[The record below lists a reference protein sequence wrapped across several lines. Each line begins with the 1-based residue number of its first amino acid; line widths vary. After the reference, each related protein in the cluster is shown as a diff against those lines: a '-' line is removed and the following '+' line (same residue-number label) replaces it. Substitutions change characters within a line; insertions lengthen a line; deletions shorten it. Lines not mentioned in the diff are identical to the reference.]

1 MATAEAI
8 TNFKSG
14 AGVSDAERTANLVE
28 AQNMAAAMF
37 VDIERDLV
45 RAGITE
51 KELTDAIY
59 KLGQEKYNIRTH
71 WHKRVVRSGPHT
83 LAPFKENL
91 PDRTIAEDDILF
103 VDLGPVFEEY
113 EADFGRTYVLGND
126 AGKIALR
133 DALEPLWFAIKKRFD
148 ESPDMTCEEMYKVT
162 LELTAEAAR
171 KSGRAWTYG
180 NDLFCGHLVGNFPH
194 ERIPNDKIN
203 LYLTTGNPQPVRSL
217 DKKGQQR
224 HWILEIYLYDEAG
237 GYGGFYEQIM
247 TVDY

>member
-8 TNFKSG
+8 AAFASDAGASG
-14 AGVSDAERTANLVE
+14 AERTANLVE
-28 AQNMAAAMF
+28 AQNKAASMF

-45 RAGITE
+45 RSGVTE
-51 KELTDAIY
+51 KDLTDAIY
-59 KLGQEKYNIRTH
+59 KLGQEKYNVRTH

-83 LAPFKENL
+83 LSPFKENL
-91 PDRTIAEDDILF
+91 PDRTIGEDDILF

-113 EADFGRTYVLGND
+113 EADFGRTFVLGSD
-126 AGKIALR
+126 PDKLALR
-133 DALEPLWFAIKKRFD
+133 DALEPLWFAIKQRFD
-148 ESPDMTCEEMYKVT
+148 ESPNMTCAEMYKET

-171 KSGRAWTYG
+171 KNGRQWTYG

-194 ERIPNDKIN
+194 ERIPNDKVS
-203 LYLTTGNPQPVRSL
+203 LYLTTGNPEPVRSL
-217 DKKGQQR
+217 DNNGQQR

-237 GYGGFYEQIM
+237 GFGGFFEQIM